1 MDQAEASNFAASRS
15 DSAPRA
21 LSEQAR
27 ERRMTGLRRD
37 LGPTCLDAL
46 SNPKIIEVMLNPD
59 GRIFLDEL
67 GRGMFDTGQKMAAI
81 AAESLFN
88 GIAEMLRTAVTV
100 KEPILE
106 GELPLDGSR
115 FEGLIWPVVAAPAF
129 AIRKKASLI
138 FTIDD
143 YEKRGIITHRDDP
156 LNARRRRTASFVDA
170 AKGLSHGD
178 IIRLAISQRKN
189 ILVIGSTSSGKTT
202 LVNAILDGIAK
213 LTPDHRIVLI
223 EDTGEIQCAAD
234 NFVQMRSNADVSMTR
249 LLKATMRMRPDRIIV
264 GEVRD
269 GAVLALLKMWNT
281 GHPGGLATIHANDCE
296 DGLVR
301 VGQLMEENEGIKA
314 NPQVISNA
322 IDLCIF
328 IEKEMGI
335 DAGRKVRELAVIE
348 GYDVEKQKY
357 ILHYV

>member
-1 MDQAEASNFAASRS
+1 
-15 DSAPRA
+15 
-21 LSEQAR
+21 
-27 ERRMTGLRRD
+27 MTGLRRD

-46 SNPKIIEVMLNPD
+46 NNPKIIEVMLNPD

-328 IEKEMGI
+328 IEKETGI

>member
-1 MDQAEASNFAASRS
+1 MDQAEASNFAASRG

-46 SNPKIIEVMLNPD
+46 GNPKIIEVMLNPD

-115 FEGLIWPVVAAPAF
+115 FEGLIWPIVAAPAF

-156 LNARRRRTASFVDA
+156 LNVRRRRITSFVDTV
-170 AKGLSHGD
+170 KGLSHGD

-249 LLKATMRMRPDRIIV
+249 LLKATMRLRPDRIIV

-328 IEKEMGI
+328 IEKETGI

-357 ILHYV
+357 VLHYV